1 MFLLLS
7 NSACMSACHS
17 LVCCVYPC
25 SDASKQCVDVV
36 DCHHVWS
43 EFRSRHCVTQSGCHP
58 QSYFSLYVI
67 SFGKCHNDPVLS
79 GNGSTMTTGIGKR
92 GNISDILKRSVLN
105 LNGLTSQLGKLS
117 ADGRFRCVSGV
128 DNCTDGL
135 ISCGQEIGHLPPLT
149 ANSDS
154 SPVILVG
161 PYFTWLDMTCPVMSC
176 DVLRQSE
183 ARRNVSCLFQ
193 AWWTNCSI
201 LSSGRRHLESKI
213 AKTHSVGMRLFDEDR
228 LRHDGSC

>member
-135 ISCGQEIGHLPPLT
+135 ISCGQEIGHLPP
-149 ANSDS
+149 
-154 SPVILVG
+154 P
-161 PYFTWLDMTCPVMSC
+161 
-176 DVLRQSE
+176 
-183 ARRNVSCLFQ
+183 
-193 AWWTNCSI
+193 
-201 LSSGRRHLESKI
+201 
-213 AKTHSVGMRLFDEDR
+213 
-228 LRHDGSC
+228 